1 MMCADICSLKGCAAA
16 SCRTYRKVMQ
26 EASLLGN
33 VIRLVDYMLVE
44 GTVERAIITV
54 EELLSTL
61 EAPRTSQD
69 KMQKVDCA
77 ACCTHGVSRTRP
89 APQHGCSAPCRGC
102 SRHLLPLALHSLVLQ
117 SVIKHMY
124 AASRQTTSFWMCR
137 RLPGV
142 LKGNSFAWS
151 IDNCVNAARQATSAS
166 PRQIAHSWSC
176 NI

>member
-1 MMCADICSLKGCAAA
+1 MICADMCLPKGSPTA

-44 GTVERAIITV
+44 GTVERAIINV

-77 ACCTHGVSRTRP
+77 A
-89 APQHGCSAPCRGC
+89 
-102 SRHLLPLALHSLVLQ
+102 
-117 SVIKHMY
+117 
-124 AASRQTTSFWMCR
+124 
-137 RLPGV
+137 
-142 LKGNSFAWS
+142 
-151 IDNCVNAARQATSAS
+151 
-166 PRQIAHSWSC
+166 
-176 NI
+176 